1 MERPA
6 VSGIAHDA
14 SGAAFAVVGIS
25 SLPTTDWAQIFRTL
39 ANTDLTVQGAALP
52 GAPHPAPAPEPAR
65 DAGGP
70 GAGTSGPPRLSMTP
84 PSVLQLNAYLLY
96 ALGKAARRRLTER
109 LAAHNLRLWHLTVM
123 ALVADLGPQMK
134 TVLAARLDMNPSDLV
149 KIVNDLVRTG
159 HVNCARD
166 PANRRRV
173 LVRLTPEGRT
183 WLARLNAEI
192 AATDDEV
199 LAPLSEEERVV
210 LASLLRRV
218 HRHLEP
224 SPASVVHDPPRDV
237 EILAGGSHEDGRI
250 DWTHPAEAVARFVET
265 RRPLH
270 PAAFTHHDGRR
281 FDVLTAS
288 VSRGLHTGEP
298 GLILRTEDEG
308 VVVVTGTDHG
318 GAGRPGL
325 VLGRVRAEGA
335 VETDAEEHFGTGTG
349 HDGGRT

>member
-6 VSGIAHDA
+6 VSGVAHDA

-25 SLPTTDWAQIFRTL
+25 SLPTTDWAQIFRAL
-39 ANTDLTVQGAALP
+39 ANTDLTIQGAALP
-52 GAPHPAPAPEPAR
+52 GTPRPAPAPDPAR
-65 DAGGP
+65 AAAGP
-70 GAGTSGPPRLSMTP
+70 GAGPSGPPRLSMTP
-84 PSVLQLNAYLLY
+84 PSVLHLNAYLLY

-134 TVLAARLDMNPSDLV
+134 TVLAARLDMNSSDLV

-159 HVNCARD
+159 HVDCARD

-183 WLARLNAEI
+183 WLTRLNAEI

-224 SPASVVHDPPRDV
+224 SPAGVVHDPPRDV
-237 EILAGGSHEDGRI
+237 EILAGGSDEDGRI

-270 PAAFTHHDGRR
+270 PTAFTHHAGRR
-281 FDVLTAS
+281 LDVLTAT
-288 VSRGLHTGEP
+288 VSRGLHSGEP

-308 VVVVTGTDHG
+308 VVVVTGADLG

-335 VETDAEEHFGTGTG
+335 GETDAEEHFGTG
-349 HDGGRT
+349 RT